1 MSTTVGAVDWLLLEH
16 PVGKV
21 VLGLLHLLALWFL
34 IINGA
39 REASLEDVL
48 LSLGN
53 VGEDL
58 RCEIEILRDDR
69 LGGVGW
75 FG

>member
-1 MSTTVGAVDWLLLEH
+1 M
-16 PVGKV
+16 GKV
-21 VLGLLHLLALWFL
+21 VLGLLYLLALGFL
-34 IINGA
+34 IVDRA
-39 REASLEDVL
+39 RQASLEDVL

-58 RCEIEILRDDR
+58 RCEVEILRDDR